1 MDQYFCIRLCK
12 LACANMNSGMRG
24 ASRTLEVLRALN
36 LNNGASIV
44 ELNRATGIS
53 RPALYR
59 IVRAL
64 CDDGYL
70 RFDSD
75 TDGYLLTP
83 LVKQLSD
90 GFGDDAWISD
100 IASPVLDQLQQE
112 VIWPTDLFTFH
123 FDRMIMRRT
132 TRRASPWTI
141 DNAMIGLGIPVLITA
156 VGRAYLAHQRREIQE
171 GVIERLAESDHA
183 DSAIARNSATAI
195 RMLNLIAKDGFATR
209 DSTFMPKTGSIA
221 VPVLTKGYA
230 ACSIAITYISSALRA
245 SEAKRR
251 YLGPLTN
258 AAKMIAEQLSASQQA
273 LSGRAPRRRP

>member
-1 MDQYFCIRLCK
+1 
-12 LACANMNSGMRG
+12 MNTGMRG

-70 RFDSD
+70 RFDPG

-83 LVKQLSD
+83 LVRQLSD
-90 GFGDDAWISD
+90 GFSDDAWISD
-100 IASPVLDQLQQE
+100 IASPVLDQLQQQ

-123 FDRMIMRRT
+123 SDRMIMRRT

-141 DNAMIGLGIPVLITA
+141 DNAMVGLGIPVLITA

-171 GVIERLAESDHA
+171 GVIERLAKSDHA
-183 DSAIARNSATAI
+183 DSAIARNSATAM

-209 DSTFMPKTGSIA
+209 DRTFMPNTGSIA
-221 VPVLTKGYA
+221 VPVLINGYA
-230 ACSIAITYISSALRA
+230 AGSIAITYISSALRA

-251 YLGPLTN
+251 YLVSLTN
-258 AAKMIAEQLSASQQA
+258 AAKLIAAQLSEDQRAR
-273 LSGRAPRRRP
+273 SGRASKHHS